1 MRDQTPKHGDIKGH
15 GVLGNHGKST
25 CSSSAQGTH
34 HGVSKSESF
43 YPILQRDDIGESIR
57 KNGVSRVPPKT
68 FEPYSQ

>member
-25 CSSSAQGTH
+25 CSSSAQGHIT
-34 HGVSKSESF
+34 VLAKSESF
-43 YPILQRDDIGESIR
+43 YPILQRDDIGENIR

-68 FEPYSQ
+68 FGPYSQ